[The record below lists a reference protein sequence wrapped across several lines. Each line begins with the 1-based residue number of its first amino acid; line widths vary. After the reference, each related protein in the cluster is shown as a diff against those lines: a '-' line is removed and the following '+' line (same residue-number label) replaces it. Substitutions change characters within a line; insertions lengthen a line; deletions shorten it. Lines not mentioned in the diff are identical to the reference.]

1 MTKKESCIG
10 RPIIACSSCFG
21 GLVKFIFYGID
32 DYAYLV
38 TGIWNGKKSYHRLKI
53 YYGMKFCLH
62 PPVRTAMS
70 AFRVYTRLNLIRLAA
85 VCGRRFW
92 EAFLCQRQIHK

>member
-1 MTKKESCIG
+1 MTKKEYCIG

-53 YYGMKFCLH
+53 YYGMNSAYIRLFGRRCPL
-62 PPVRTAMS
+62 S
-70 AFRVYTRLNLIRLAA
+70 AFIRA
-85 VCGRRFW
+85 
-92 EAFLCQRQIHK
+92 